1 LFYMSGC
8 ALHQQDALP
17 KVTEDVILDD
27 SNSSAFGGLDAGETV
42 CWDRRILLNFGEIV
56 CSSTHNS
63 VILIFLNIV

>member
-1 LFYMSGC
+1 MSGC
-8 ALHQQDALP
+8 ALYQQDALP

-27 SNSSAFGGLDAGETV
+27 SNSSAFGGLDTCKTIGR
-42 CWDRRILLNFGEIV
+42 DRRILLNFGEVV